1 MPVPLVAGVVA
12 VGTIILGGM
21 VSSSCRPLFN
31 MMSQQLFKLFPNEL
45 IPPINLISMRYRG
58 LITEDHYYK
67 ECQLGG
73 ISRDRAELL
82 YHESEQRL
90 NAYDVIG
97 LWRRGG
103 IDENTRNERIMQAG
117 WTEDRIPHL
126 VNLTRQIP
134 SASDVIAFA
143 VREVY
148 SPEIAEEF
156 GQYEGGDRVFETAE
170 ADILATGMDQETFV
184 KYWASH
190 WQLPSMGQGYEM
202 LHRGVIDE
210 ARLDKLMEAADI
222 MPGWREQLKAIS
234 YNVLTRVDV
243 RRMHKIGVLSDDE
256 LVKAYM
262 DVGYDSEKA
271 EQLAQFTIQY
281 NYDPES
287 SQVTEEDKEAQ
298 RLKEIT
304 QSSIIK
310 SYKKGLISIDQ
321 AKLYLQ
327 DLGYATG
334 AIDLYIANADFDLQ
348 EEIEDEQIAT
358 IHDAF
363 VRSIIDYNQT
373 VSRLGTLNLPA
384 KYMEALLDRWDIER
398 QLRTSKPTKKE
409 LTSMLKANVIDL
421 PIFRSELAALGYSEK
436 YVTWYIR
443 LYQSSGAQAVQ

>member
-156 GQYEGGDRVFETAE
+156 GQYEGGDRVFESTTDRLDHE
-170 ADILATGMDQETFV
+170 LGFRDFVLDIQKVFTTNSPIETREDILEKLRILIAAYRSANEGNRPVSLGEVGD
-184 KYWASH
+184 YR
-190 WQLPSMGQGYEM
+190 LPTVRIE
-202 LHRGVIDE
+202 
-210 ARLDKLMEAADI
+210 K
-222 MPGWREQLKAIS
+222 W
-234 YNVLTRVDV
+234 DV
-243 RRMHKIGVLSDDE
+243 
-256 LVKAYM
+256 Y
-262 DVGYDSEKA
+262 
-271 EQLAQFTIQY
+271 
-281 NYDPES
+281 
-287 SQVTEEDKEAQ
+287 
-298 RLKEIT
+298 
-304 QSSIIK
+304 
-310 SYKKGLISIDQ
+310 
-321 AKLYLQ
+321 
-327 DLGYATG
+327 
-334 AIDLYIANADFDLQ
+334 
-348 EEIEDEQIAT
+348 
-358 IHDAF
+358 
-363 VRSIIDYNQT
+363 
-373 VSRLGTLNLPA
+373 
-384 KYMEALLDRWDIER
+384 
-398 QLRTSKPTKKE
+398 
-409 LTSMLKANVIDL
+409 
-421 PIFRSELAALGYSEK
+421 
-436 YVTWYIR
+436 
-443 LYQSSGAQAVQ
+443 